1 MPSHALE
8 GALHNAARWK
18 TIFDHAFDA
27 IVQMDANGCIMGW
40 NTQAERCFGWFRH
53 EVMGLPLHELALPID
68 RHQGHLHRLAQFIQ
82 QEADRETPTRVEIEG
97 LHRTGHHFPMEMALA
112 MVRTPEGIE
121 FIAQIRDVSERH
133 RTESALRIAATA
145 FQTLEGLV
153 VTDTHQRILKVNDAF
168 SQITGY
174 GSHEAV
180 GKKSAI
186 FRPERHDEVAYHSLH
201 KRLPI
206 DRFWQGKVW
215 DRRKNG
221 ELYPARLRVTAVLDP
236 YDHISHY
243 VAAFVDTTERPTPGD

>member
-1 MPSHALE
+1 MSSPTLDGE
-8 GALHNAARWK
+8 LHNAAHWK

-27 IVQMDANGCIMGW
+27 MVQMDANGRIVGW

-53 EVMGLPLHELALPID
+53 EVMGLTLHELALPVD

-82 QEADRETPTRVEIEG
+82 SGRNCETPARVEIEG
-97 LHRTGHHFPMEMALA
+97 LHRTGHHFPMEMALS
-112 MVRTPEGIE
+112 MVRTQEGIE
-121 FIAQIRDVSERH
+121 FIAWIRDVSERH

-153 VTDTHQRILKVNDAF
+153 VTDVHQRVLKVNNAF

-174 GSHEAV
+174 SPHEAV

-186 FRPERHDEVAYHSLH
+186 FRPERQNEAAYHSLH
-201 KRLPI
+201 QRLPL
-206 DRFWQGKVW
+206 DRFWQGEVW

-221 ELYPARLRVTAVLDP
+221 DRYPAWLRVTAVVNQHDQ
-236 YDHISHY
+236 ISHY
-243 VAAFVDTTERPTPGD
+243 VAAFVDSTQRHRPVD

>member
-1 MPSHALE
+1 MSSLALDGE
-8 GALHNAARWK
+8 RQNAARWK

-27 IVQMDANGCIMGW
+27 MVQMDANGRIVGW

-53 EVMGLPLHELALPID
+53 EVLGLTLHELALPVD

-82 QEADRETPTRVEIEG
+82 LEPGRETTARVEIEG
-97 LHRTGHHFPMEMALA
+97 LHRTGHRFPMEMALS
-112 MVRTPEGIE
+112 MVRTQEGIE
-121 FIAQIRDVSERH
+121 FIAWIRDVSERH

-153 VTDTHQRILKVNDAF
+153 VTDAHQRILKVNDAF

-174 GSHEAV
+174 GPHEAV

-186 FRPERHDEVAYHSLH
+186 FRLECQNAAAHHSLH

-206 DRFWQGKVW
+206 DRFWQGEVW

-221 ELYPARLRVTAVLDP
+221 EPYPAWLRITAVVDQ
-236 YDHISHY
+236 HKQISHY
-243 VAAFVDTTERPTPGD
+243 VAAFMDTTQHHTRGT